1 MFFAIITKNLNWTNG
16 LDGNIDF
23 AEIVVEREWS
33 IIKQITNILIWVSL
47 FHTFSFYGG
56 SLKNQIL
63 RGKTQYIGGTAWKWG
78 GGGGLGQFSVLKGK
92 LAKKEE
98 AGCFWRGGTQMH
110 TISCPY
116 VKTILSWIV
125 NKLELTI
132 SL

>member
-78 GGGGLGQFSVLKGK
+78 AGGAWTVLGVKREIGKKRGGRVFLKGWYPNAHYK
-92 LAKKEE
+92 L
-98 AGCFWRGGTQMH
+98 
-110 TISCPY
+110 
-116 VKTILSWIV
+116 
-125 NKLELTI
+125 
-132 SL
+132 SLR